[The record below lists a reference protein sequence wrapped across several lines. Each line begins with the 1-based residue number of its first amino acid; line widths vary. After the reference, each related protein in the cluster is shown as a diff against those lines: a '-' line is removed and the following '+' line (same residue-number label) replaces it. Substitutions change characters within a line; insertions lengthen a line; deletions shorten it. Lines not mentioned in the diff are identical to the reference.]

1 MLSRKK
7 FLLLLLAI
15 VSALFSACGQDELAK
30 SQEPVIAVSIPPQ
43 EEFVKAIAGDNVKI
57 VTMIPPGSSPETY
70 QPSPRQMQ
78 LFSTASVYFAM
89 GVPSEEAN
97 ILPKASELNP
107 DAKVIRLD
115 KEVANVYP
123 ELYITGHT
131 HENGE
136 DSHEDSHNDSESLS
150 RDPHIWMSPKRVMV
164 MVDVMEHELS
174 ALDPENKELYSSNA
188 NAYKEKLRQLDSS
201 IRDQLSES
209 GQKEFIIYHPSMG
222 YFADDYGLKMIAVE
236 NEGKD
241 ATARQLQSIIDL
253 AKEHNIKV
261 IFHQSEIA
269 SAQSRTL
276 ADEIGGRVVEIT
288 PLSSNYIQSMERIT
302 AAFKE
307 VLE

>member
-7 FLLLLLAI
+7 LILLLLVISSAI
-15 VSALFSACGQDELAK
+15 FCACGQDESVK
-30 SQEPVIAVSIPPQ
+30 SQKPVIAVSIPPQ
-43 EEFVKAIAGDNVKI
+43 EEFVKAIAGDNVEI
-57 VTMIPPGSSPETY
+57 VTIIPPGSSPETY
-70 QPSPRQMQ
+70 QPSPKQMQ

-97 ILPKASELNP
+97 LLPKASELNP

-123 ELYITGHT
+123 ELYISGHT

-136 DSHEDSHNDSESLS
+136 DSHADSESLS

-174 ALDPENKELYSSNA
+174 ALNPENKELYSSKA
-188 NAYKEKLRQLDSS
+188 KTYKEQLRQLDLS
-201 IRDQLSES
+201 IREQLSES

-288 PLSSNYIQSMERIT
+288 PLSSDYIKSMEKI
-302 AAFKE
+302 AATFKE

>member
-1 MLSRKK
+1 MLSRKRLI
-7 FLLLLLAI
+7 LLLLVI
-15 VSALFSACGQDELAK
+15 SSAVFSACDQDEATK
-30 SQEPVIAVSIPPQ
+30 SKKPVIAVSIPPQ
-43 EEFVKAIAGDNVKI
+43 EEFVKAIAGDNVEI
-57 VTMIPPGSSPETY
+57 VTIIPPGSSPETY

-78 LFSTASVYFAM
+78 LFSAASIYFAM
-89 GVPSEEAN
+89 GVPAEEAN

-115 KEVANVYP
+115 KEVANTYP
-123 ELYITGHT
+123 ELYISGHT
-131 HENGE
+131 HEDTDDEIADGE
-136 DSHEDSHNDSESLS
+136 KLS
-150 RDPHIWMSPKRVMV
+150 RDPHIWMSPKRVIV
-164 MVDVMEHELS
+164 MVDVMERELS

-188 NAYKEKLRQLDSS
+188 KAYKEQLRQLDSS
-201 IRDQLSES
+201 IRELLSES
-209 GQKEFIIYHPSMG
+209 RQKEFIIYHPSMG
-222 YFADDYGLKMIAVE
+222 YFAEDYGLKMIAVE

-288 PLSSNYIQSMERIT
+288 PLSSEYIKSMENI
-302 AAFKE
+302 AATFKE

>member
-7 FLLLLLAI
+7 LILLLLVI
-15 VSALFSACGQDELAK
+15 SSVIFCACGQDESVK
-30 SQEPVIAVSIPPQ
+30 SQKPVIVVSIPPQ
-43 EEFVKAIAGDNVKI
+43 EEFVKAIAGENVEM
-57 VTMIPPGSSPETY
+57 VTIIPPGSSPETY

-97 ILPKASELNP
+97 ILPKANELNP

-123 ELYITGHT
+123 ELYISGHT
-131 HENGE
+131 HEDTDDE
-136 DSHEDSHNDSESLS
+136 DSEKLS

-164 MVDVMEHELS
+164 MVDVMERELS
-174 ALDPENKELYSSNA
+174 ALNPENKELYSSNA
-188 NAYKEKLRQLDSS
+188 KTYKEQLRQLDSS
-201 IRDQLSES
+201 ISEQLSKS

-288 PLSSNYIQSMERIT
+288 PLSSDYIKSMEKI
-302 AAFKE
+302 AATFKE
-307 VLE
+307 VLD